1 MQHLEKCEERTQ
13 RTREHGNTATLVGDG
28 SREPSTSCG
37 AVAQP
42 LKFSPAK
49 RRGALNLKKMGYR
62 NLFSLVGGY
71 RDWREGHTY

>member
-1 MQHLEKCEERTQ
+1 MLTNAKDAANEQ
-13 RTREHGNTATLVGDG
+13 GSMVTLLLFWGDDSPG
-28 SREPSTSCG
+28 PSASCG

-62 NLFSLVGGY
+62 NVFSLVGGY
-71 RDWREGHTY
+71 REWREGETH